1 MSKNTDL
8 ADINEIYVGYLISKS
23 WFDPEAKKQFEA
35 KRKKVSIDEYNAQTK
50 RAEAMADAAL
60 DWAKSKGYAG
70 TPKVYWTARPG
81 SLQEAVD
88 PEKKIII
95 DSRKNPTDIL
105 LKFSRGPSN
114 GFLGISA
121 KSTKGTTDIGFKN
134 PGIGTVEKNLK
145 IELSQINDK
154 AIKSAIDLFKLPVSS
169 SARKSKIRSDKK
181 TQEAT
186 IAMGTQVLSQ
196 IRNKLYV
203 KLSSMNSNQL
213 RDYVLTDWLD
223 AGELYPPYIKVTGM
237 GSKEPYTAK
246 AEDPLKNEKLSAIKN
261 QTITVEKVGNDSIGV
276 KAGSKKI
283 LKMRVKYESEKL
295 ASSIKFSGDP
305 WS

>member
-8 ADINEIYVGYLISKS
+8 ADINEIYVGYTISKS
-23 WFDPEAKKQFEA
+23 WFDSDAKRQFEA
-35 KRKKVSIDEYNAQTK
+35 KKKKVTSDEYNAQIK
-50 RAEAMADAAL
+50 RAEAMAVAAL
-60 DWAKSKGYAG
+60 KWAKTKGYVG
-70 TPKVYWTARPG
+70 VPKVYWTARPG

-88 PEKKIII
+88 PKGKLEI

-105 LKFSRGPSN
+105 LKFPRGPSN

-134 PGIGTVEKNLK
+134 PGIGTVERNLK
-145 IELSQINDK
+145 IELSSINEAAVNAAVK
-154 AIKSAIDLFKLPVSS
+154 AFKLSTSS
-169 SARKSKIRSDKK
+169 STRKQQIRSSKK

-186 IAMGTQVLSQ
+186 VAMGTKVLSD
-196 IRNKLYV
+196 IRDKLYKKV
-203 KLSSMNSNQL
+203 SGMNSNQL
-213 RDYVLTDWLD
+213 REYILSDWLD

-237 GSKEPYTAK
+237 GSKPPYTAK
-246 AEDPLKNEKLSAIKN
+246 VEDPLKNEKLSAIRSQK
-261 QTITVEKVGNDSIGV
+261 ITVEKVGNDSIGV